1 MLLLPP
7 PVPPIPQPPQVREAA
22 LGVDHAVRL
31 PWLRVGFVHPQGS
44 CPGWA
49 CKPRFTVGDLGP
61 CVWLC
66 VCVCLLGSL
75 VCPGRCPLSCLR
87 RTLRR
92 RPSNSLVPWLAQV
105 SKACVALF
113 AACLSLACFSMCGVL
128 VVSLLPLAF
137 APPCGTLYT
146 SPFFVGSLLMAAPHR
161 ACAHAFSHTTLTF
174 PNPVQ
179 GGVRDVTTFLMGGG
193 VCVGG
198 VWSGRTFRRGSDV
211 PLTD

>member
-1 MLLLPP
+1 M
-7 PVPPIPQPPQVREAA
+7 V
-22 LGVDHAVRL
+22 
-31 PWLRVGFVHPQGS
+31 
-44 CPGWA
+44 
-49 CKPRFTVGDLGP
+49 
-61 CVWLC
+61 
-66 VCVCLLGSL
+66 VCTCLLGF
-75 VCPGRCPLSCLR
+75 PLCVLGAGGSWPLLTPR
-87 RTLRR
+87 H

-174 PNPVQ
+174 THPVQ

-193 VCVGG
+193 EGCVGG
-198 VWSGRTFRRGSDV
+198 GWSGRTFRRGSDV